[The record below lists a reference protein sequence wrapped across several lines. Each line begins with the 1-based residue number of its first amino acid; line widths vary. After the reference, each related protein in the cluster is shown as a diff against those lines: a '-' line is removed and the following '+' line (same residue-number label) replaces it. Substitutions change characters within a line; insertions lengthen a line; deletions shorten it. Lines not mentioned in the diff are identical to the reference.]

1 MAKQSGHHGV
11 FWNKRPVGSAAFVT
25 ATDVRTIRMVPTFSL
40 EDTITRGSRS
50 MEDGMIHARQ
60 WIFLSW
66 ARFGIFI
73 YSVIVI
79 FVPDKY

>member
-1 MAKQSGHHGV
+1 
-11 FWNKRPVGSAAFVT
+11 
-25 ATDVRTIRMVPTFSL
+25 
-40 EDTITRGSRS
+40 
-50 MEDGMIHARQ
+50 MEDGMIHARH